1 MNNAI
6 NDLLS
11 DFAKKLHQQRYAPSS
26 IKTYKNALAK
36 FLVAFQHYD
45 LEHISGQQI
54 QNFIHNLQVQQRIST
69 VYQKQILVSITK
81 FYLLYYNRKLNLSAF
96 YPTRQSKPLPKYL
109 TVTEVNRL
117 LRQCTNLKHLCILKA
132 LYGCGLRVSEVIA
145 LKVDDVDPYNM
156 RLMIQC
162 DKGQKVRIVP
172 LPKSLLRSLRKYDIS
187 FRPTNF
193 LFEGRKKQTY
203 SVKSIQTFI
212 KKYAKEA
219 GITKVV
225 TPHILRHSY
234 AAHQLEKG
242 LDIRHL
248 QEIMGHQSIKTTE
261 RYIHILDH
269 SKNHIANPLDRM
281 SKI

>member
-1 MNNAI
+1 MSRAI
-6 NDLLS
+6 YDLLS
-11 DFAKKLHQQRYAPSS
+11 AFAKKLHLQRYAPSS

-36 FLVAFQHYD
+36 FLMAFQHYD
-45 LEHISGQQI
+45 LEHISSHQI
-54 QNFIHNLQVQQRIST
+54 QNFIHHLQLRDRLSPI
-69 VYQKQILVSITK
+69 YQKQILVSIKK
-81 FYLLYYNRKLNLSAF
+81 FYLFHYQRKLELSLL
-96 YPTRQSKPLPKYL
+96 YPKRQSKPLPKYL
-109 TVTEVNRL
+109 TVPEVNRL
-117 LRQCTNLKHLCILKA
+117 LRQCANLKHLCILKA

-145 LKVDDVDPYNM
+145 LKVYDVDSYNM

-162 DKGQKVRIVP
+162 DKGQKDRIVP
-172 LPKSLLRSLRKYDIS
+172 LPKSLLRSLRKYYIS
-187 FRPTNF
+187 FRPTNY
-193 LFEGRKKQTY
+193 LFEGQKKQTY
-203 SVKSIQTFI
+203 SVKSIQTFT

-219 GITKVV
+219 GITTVV

-269 SKNHIANPLDRM
+269 SKNLIANPLDRM